1 MNKKNLITLLVLF
14 LSACFELDTPE
25 PTPTL
30 TDTPRLSPT
39 ATVVWF
45 PPSAT
50 PEPAP
55 TFIIT
60 PTKEL
65 RSEIGEI
72 IFEDDFLT
80 SEDWT
85 VPNTDRGAI
94 NISGGEI
101 SIIINEPKS
110 FLVGTRERPDLSDFY
125 VEITAN
131 PVLCSGN
138 DEYGFLFRVFGR
150 EQYYRLTLTCDG
162 EIRMDKLVGGIL
174 TNLQPLIRSG
184 SIPVGAPSIS
194 NLGIIALQGEIRVF
208 INGDPQFT
216 VIDRDLKV
224 GSFGVYA
231 RSMGETALTI
241 SFSNLIVRELIPK

>member
-1 MNKKNLITLLVLF
+1 MKQKNLILVLALF
-14 LSACFELDTPE
+14 LTGCYELNPPE
-25 PTPTL
+25 LPPTL
-30 TDTPRLSPT
+30 TDTPTSPPT
-39 ATVVWF
+39 ETIVWF
-45 PPSAT
+45 PPSKT

-55 TFIIT
+55 MIKVT

-72 IFEDDFLT
+72 IFEDEFLS

-85 VPNTDRGAI
+85 VPQTDRGAI
-94 NISGGEI
+94 NVSGGEI
-101 SIIINEPKS
+101 NIIINEPNS
-110 FLVGTRERPDLSDFY
+110 FLVGTREKPDLSDFY

-131 PVLCSGN
+131 PVLCSGD

-162 EIRMDKLVGGIL
+162 EIRMDKLVGGQL
-174 TNLQPLIRSG
+174 TNLQPLMRSG
-184 SIPVGAPSIS
+184 SVPVGAPSIS
-194 NLGIIALQGEIRVF
+194 NLGIFALQGEIRVF

-216 VIDRDLKV
+216 VIDQDLKV
-224 GSFGVYA
+224 GSFGIYA

-241 SFSNLIVRELIPK
+241 SFSDLIVRELIPK